1 MKQQEINVTLENYED
16 VVFELK
22 KKVDQLSVYEEE
34 FSEWTTSELMSYS
47 EDDAPGMMLQALEY
61 IIENKKQMLDLM
73 FMGPVKVRFSA
84 KIDLIS
90 LLGYGQDYMQEDY
103 FAITL
108 YNAINA
114 LKNTFSASYSEFSE
128 IIFSSDNEG
137 EITLIWETKKPVIYD
152 EVLQYPRSLMELA
165 LILEMMGIEGL
176 EFDTLHQEIIP
187 LYCDEDKAVR
197 QNFARGEFVSYDDN
211 NYKIVQ
217 HVSGGIVGEIHYS
230 LSNSYELYI
239 GKHSDEESLKAL
251 LESGYHLEGES
262 LKKGIIGEVKYVG
275 LLS

>member
-1 MKQQEINVTLENYED
+1 
-16 VVFELK
+16 
-22 KKVDQLSVYEEE
+22 
-34 FSEWTTSELMSYS
+34 
-47 EDDAPGMMLQALEY
+47 
-61 IIENKKQMLDLM
+61 
-73 FMGPVKVRFSA
+73 
-84 KIDLIS
+84 
-90 LLGYGQDYMQEDY
+90 MQEDY

-137 EITLIWETKKPVIYD
+137 EVTLIWETKKPVIYD

-165 LILEMMGIEGL
+165 LILELMGIEGL

-197 QNFARGEFVSYDDN
+197 QKLARGEFVSYDHN

-217 HVSGGIVGEIHYS
+217 HIRWDFRRNS
-230 LSNSYELYI
+230 LFI
-239 GKHSDEESLKAL
+239 K
-251 LESGYHLEGES
+251 
-262 LKKGIIGEVKYVG
+262 
-275 LLS
+275 